1 MKNKKRL
8 SRTLVELIFSL
19 LSSIGKLGWKEINSR
34 EDLPTKDGLFEY
46 CVNGT
51 NFSREGVQLVNAK
64 ALEKLFN
71 DNINEELKLT
81 HYKRFKFSKNPL
93 W

>member
-64 ALEKLFN
+64 TLEKLFN

-81 HYKRFKFSKNPL
+81 HYKRVKFLRNLL